1 MSVLNTDIVVHTEL
15 DAYMNSIGFE
25 CGQEIIDDKTNFYF
39 AGKHI
44 GDLKS
49 VNSHHLRVGVCFMS
63 MELEVVIDAFG
74 LTGVLPVINGFYFD
88 TLDDIKKQIERN
100 DFLQKLLKC

>member
-1 MSVLNTDIVVHTEL
+1 MSEFNTDIVVHTEL

-25 CGQEIIDDKTNFYF
+25 CGQEIIDDKTNLYF
-39 AGKHI
+39 AGKDI
-44 GDLKS
+44 GDYKS
-49 VNSHHLRVGVCFMS
+49 VNHHHLRVSINFIS
-63 MELEVVIDAFG
+63 KELEVVIDAFD